1 MAEGEQATAT
11 ATDQGSLAAPA
22 QEAATAQTP
31 QVAGEGAGQ
40 TSPAAQVEMASIAKA
55 ELDSL
60 KTNSGRF
67 QQIQQR
73 GDLDF
78 MSSLQTQGLTAKDV
92 RETLDFLGQDLPP
105 GVTVSQILTAIRTPS
120 APLAQADGQPQRQ
133 QQMDPNDPERPMTVA
148 EFKRMQSEQSQQ
160 ETQAADERDAK
171 QAERDVKQFW
181 DGLTKEFKVTGGA
194 KAKSL
199 RGIISDAE
207 KQVVAEDLQKN
218 DPYLS
223 PENALAKAELYI
235 PAKDQL
241 ARARKLVEDDW
252 KDLGNEIVSAAAA
265 GQAGLP
271 AGTLGGGAGGAPP
284 PPGKAGTLSQSQKYQ
299 AIMDGIRR
307 STAAGGYVPPAH

>member
-1 MAEGEQATAT
+1 MMVEGIKATAT

-22 QEAATAQTP
+22 QDAATAQTL

-40 TSPAAQVEMASIAKA
+40 TSQQAQEEMASIAKA

-60 KTNSGRF
+60 KANSGRF
-67 QQIQQR
+67 QAIQQR

-92 RETLDFLGQDLPP
+92 RETLEFLGKDLPP
-105 GVTVSQILTAIRTPS
+105 GVTVSQILAAIRTPS
-120 APLAQADGQPQRQ
+120 APPAQADGQPQR

-160 ETQAADERDAK
+160 EKEAA
-171 QAERDVKQFW
+171 AEREVKQFW

-207 KQVVAEDLQKN
+207 KQVIAEDLQKN

-223 PENALAKAELYI
+223 PEKALAQAEQYI

-241 ARARKLVEDDW
+241 ARARKIVEDDW

-271 AGTLGGGAGGAPP
+271 AGTLGGGPGGAPP
-284 PPGKAGTLSQSQKYQ
+284 PPGKVAGLTSKEQ
-299 AIMDGIRR
+299 ADAVLAGIRKV
-307 STAAGGYVPPAH
+307 TASRGYVPPAR